1 MQISSALYTV
11 CTSLRWRRSLLLFS
25 FLNFVAENALCRAT
39 RPIPSPEKKGKEE
52 RDLSEQKESYRDKWA
67 KKTKGRETNSRYI
80 VSTPAP
86 KWSTW
91 FWLDLRKTR
100 VASIHSYRHSPTHF
114 RRTLARTR
122 TREYHEHHGNSGWK
136 DQREKPANCC
146 ALRESH
152 LNQHISFDSDS
163 GIKWIIA
170 FFRDFF

>member
-11 CTSLRWRRSLLLFS
+11 CTSLRWRCSLLLFS

-100 VASIHSYRHSPTHF
+100 VASIHSCRHSPTISVEHLHAHAHENIMSITGIQAE
-114 RRTLARTR
+114 RTKGKSRQTVAL
-122 TREYHEHHGNSGWK
+122 S
-136 DQREKPANCC
+136 AN
-146 ALRESH
+146 LT
-152 LNQHISFDSDS
+152 
-163 GIKWIIA
+163 
-170 FFRDFF
+170 